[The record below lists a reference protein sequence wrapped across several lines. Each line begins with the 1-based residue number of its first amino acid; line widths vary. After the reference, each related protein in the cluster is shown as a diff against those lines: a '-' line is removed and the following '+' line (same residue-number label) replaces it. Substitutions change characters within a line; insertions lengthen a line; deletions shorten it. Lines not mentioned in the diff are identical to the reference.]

1 MFEFLFKR
9 PGDKNTGAPAGQAAP
24 VQDGSAPAGTAPA
37 TATSAAREQQ
47 AHQVAKA
54 RRRSLAPPTS
64 FFSAISPSC
73 AWPPLNSFI
82 PAPSSNACTRA
93 FCNTDRRVAKLMHSR
108 LDAIRHHD
116 AEVQRGQ
123 AAVTQA
129 EALLADDKLTPNLVA
144 DLDRAWAV
152 IKAPELT
159 GQFDTLRAAGAA
171 PGSPNGPAARHDRPA
186 G

>member
-1 MFEFLFKR
+1 
-9 PGDKNTGAPAGQAAP
+9 
-24 VQDGSAPAGTAPA
+24 
-37 TATSAAREQQ
+37 
-47 AHQVAKA
+47 
-54 RRRSLAPPTS
+54 
-64 FFSAISPSC
+64 
-73 AWPPLNSFI
+73 
-82 PAPSSNACTRA
+82 
-93 FCNTDRRVAKLMHSR
+93 MHSR

-159 GQFDTLRAAGAA
+159 GQFDTLRASWRSAWKPKWPCSA
-171 PGSPNGPAARHDRPA
+171 P
-186 G
+186 